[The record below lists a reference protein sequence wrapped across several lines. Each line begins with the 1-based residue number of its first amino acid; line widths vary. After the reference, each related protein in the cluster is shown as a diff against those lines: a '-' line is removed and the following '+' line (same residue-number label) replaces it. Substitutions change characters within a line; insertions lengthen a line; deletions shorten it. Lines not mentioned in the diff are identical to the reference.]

1 MRLALCSLRR
11 GDGREEM
18 RNPEFEMMVRSLHGE
33 RYSFELDQEGFY
45 SREVT
50 RRMYDVYCKCKGLI

>member
-1 MRLALCSLRR
+1 
-11 GDGREEM
+11 M